1 MTPPPSSPSALAEI
15 LGSIALLALIGAGL
29 FLAAFL

>member
-1 MTPPPSSPSALAEI
+1 MTPPPSSSTLAEI
-15 LGSIALLALIGAGL
+15 LGSIAFLTLAALGL

>member
-1 MTPPPSSPSALAEI
+1 MTPPPSSSALAEI
-15 LGSIALLALIGAGL
+15 LGSVAFLSLLAVGL